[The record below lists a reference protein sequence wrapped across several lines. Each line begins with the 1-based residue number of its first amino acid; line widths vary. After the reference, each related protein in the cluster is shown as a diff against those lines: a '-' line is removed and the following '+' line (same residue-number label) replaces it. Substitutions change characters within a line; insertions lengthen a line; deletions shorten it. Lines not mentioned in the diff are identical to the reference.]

1 MFEIEPV
8 SELKLMQAGGL
19 MKVVIPAEILEAILK
34 APVKASEEN
43 KTLQILT
50 HVYLSA
56 KDGKLVVVGAN
67 PEYSVS
73 SEIKTNVVSEGET
86 LVLGE
91 KLLKIVK
98 AFPKTEILME
108 LNENLL
114 DVYTEDGNIKF
125 SLQTLSVE
133 EYPRQIIES
142 VSVDPFCSLA
152 QSELKKG
159 LKKVSKFSS
168 DDDTI
173 NPVFSGIL
181 FDFRSDN
188 VLRLVATDTKRMGV
202 FRINYSGDAVNERFV
217 IPSDAADVLEDV
229 LGGEGPVDIGVVKD
243 EDGNV
248 KNVLFVLEG
257 VKISTSVIAGN
268 FPDYERIIPQN
279 LLNVATLNVRT
290 LSDAL
295 KRISLIVDKET
306 NRVSFEFDETVLRIK
321 AVNNLLGSGSEVIP
335 CKFSGAP
342 DYIHFNYEFVDEF
355 LDVVDGEVFYW
366 GFNEVE
372 GPSKFWSSED
382 ENFLYV
388 AMPLRRG

>member
-1 MFEIEPV
+1 
-8 SELKLMQAGGL
+8 
-19 MKVVIPAEILEAILK
+19 MKVIIPTEVLEGVLK
-34 APVKASEEN
+34 APVKAAEEN

-50 HVYLSA
+50 HIYLSA
-56 KDGKLVVVGAN
+56 KDGELVVVGAN

-73 SEIKTNVVSEGET
+73 SGIKANVVSEGET

-91 KLLKIVK
+91 RILKIIK
-98 AFPKTEILME
+98 AFPKTEVVIE
-108 LNENLL
+108 LNESTL

-125 SLQTLSVE
+125 SLQTLSIE

-142 VSVDPFCSLA
+142 VSVEPFCSLS

-173 NPVFSGIL
+173 NPVFSGVL
-181 FDFRSDN
+181 FDFRADN
-188 VLRLVATDTKRMGV
+188 VLRIVATDTKRMGI
-202 FRINYSGDAVNERFV
+202 FRVEYSGDAVNERFV
-217 IPSDAADVLEDV
+217 IPSDAAGVLEDV
-229 LGGEGPVDIGVVKD
+229 LKDEGPVDIGIVKD

-248 KNVLFVLEG
+248 KNVLFILEG
-257 VKISTSVIAGN
+257 IKISTSVIAGN

-279 LLNVATLNVRT
+279 LMNVATINVKS

-306 NRVSFEFDETVLRIK
+306 NRVSFEFDETVLRVK
-321 AVNNLLGSGSEVIP
+321 AVNSLLGSGSEVIP
-335 CKFSGAP
+335 CKFSGNP